1 MFTYFTTQ
9 PFWYIHVFGPT
20 VVQELE
26 QCVCLYVYDWKYVR
40 NLGNSSAQFACC
52 QRDFF
57 LLCNVTVK
65 LFMIKRFY
73 FDRIKV
79 VIPTRNNVFWI
90 LKTVIDCMLTVCV
103 HICVLITLSTAIERA
118 TIARIILFNTS
129 IVLTT
134 MRLFVYII
142 IKILYLAR

>member
-1 MFTYFTTQ
+1 
-9 PFWYIHVFGPT
+9 
-20 VVQELE
+20 
-26 QCVCLYVYDWKYVR
+26 VR

-142 IKILYLAR
+142 IIILYLAR